1 MELIVFLGTLVKG
14 KRGRKAGTGKKQ
26 MAAETENTVMEDW
39 TGGKGDPEKCAHEE
53 CKRPKEMSINW
64 VQCDDC
70 DGVSPFGLGIFNYQ
84 NIKSI
89 N

>member
-1 MELIVFLGTLVKG
+1 MIVFLGNVVKG

-26 MAAETENTVMEDW
+26 LAAETETVMEDW
-39 TGGKGDPEKCAHEE
+39 TGGKGDPEKCAHSE

-70 DGVSPFGLGIFNYQ
+70 DEVSPCFILFIEMKKPSKYQ
-84 NIKSI
+84 KIY
-89 N
+89 